1 MYKRIILKYK
11 KRYIKLLKEIF
22 EDIKKDKD
30 LKYLYFDREQK
41 KFVENILNKS
51 SFTIL
56 FGLYFKTFRRLI
68 INSYDYNG
76 VYRIVKITTKPARL
90 QISIL
95 NQRLDYFTMLNK
107 KLYKEIKYR
116 KIYLIKR
123 KNYRRIIHIIY
134 PHFYGSFFKIKYFI
148 VINLCNL
155 IIYIYNTIIYIRY

>member
-1 MYKRIILKYK
+1 M
-11 KRYIKLLKEIF
+11 
-22 EDIKKDKD
+22 
-30 LKYLYFDREQK
+30 YFDREQK

-123 KNYRRIIHIIY
+123 KNYRRIIHIMY

-148 VINLCNL
+148 AIKLCNL
-155 IIYIYNTIIYIRY
+155 IIYIYNTIIYIRYWEKCIYSRYHW

>member
-56 FGLYFKTFRRLI
+56 FGLYFKTFRRLLFFA
-68 INSYDYNG
+68 
-76 VYRIVKITTKPARL
+76 PLFLRL
-90 QISIL
+90 VAAAAVGGLGPIELPFQIL
-95 NQRLDYFTMLNK
+95 FLGDLALPELLLTELP
-107 KLYKEIKYR
+107 L
-116 KIYLIKR
+116 L
-123 KNYRRIIHIIY
+123 
-134 PHFYGSFFKIKYFI
+134 
-148 VINLCNL
+148 
-155 IIYIYNTIIYIRY
+155 